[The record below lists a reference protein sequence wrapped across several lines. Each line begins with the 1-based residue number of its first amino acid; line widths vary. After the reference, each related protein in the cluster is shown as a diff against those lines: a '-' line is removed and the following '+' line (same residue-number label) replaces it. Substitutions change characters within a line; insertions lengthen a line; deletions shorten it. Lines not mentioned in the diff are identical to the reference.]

1 MFDNLVEEVNSL
13 YEKALTAYENG
24 HYEQGI
30 QLAQQACELGK
41 LAFST
46 DNHNYAT
53 LLNMLGQLYLKMRR
67 LTDAEPLVRQA
78 MEIRKVQLGQNHPS
92 YATSLNNLA
101 GLYYEMGRLTEAE
114 PLFRQ
119 AMEIRK
125 VQLGQNHPSYAA
137 SLNNLAGLYYE
148 MGRLREVEPL
158 FRQAMEIRRV
168 QLGENHPDYADSL
181 NNLASLCQKM
191 GRFTEAEPFYR
202 EAMEIRK
209 VQLGQNHPSYATSLN
224 NLAGLYYEMG
234 RFTEA
239 EPLYWQAMEIQKVQL
254 GQNHPSYA
262 ASLDNLALL
271 YREMGRLTE
280 AEPLYW
286 QAMEIWKAQ
295 LGENHPDYAT
305 SLSGLATLYD
315 SMGRFTESETLHRQA
330 MEIQKVQL
338 GENHPDYATS
348 LNNLAEM
355 YRKMGRL
362 TEAEPLHRQAMEI
375 RQVQLGEN
383 HPDYAQSLNNLA
395 LLYYERGR
403 FTEAEPL
410 YRQAMEIRQVQL
422 GENHPLYAQ
431 SLNNLALL
439 CQEMGQLTEA
449 EPLYRQAMEIRQ
461 VQLGENHPDY
471 ADSLNNLASLCQKM
485 GRFTEAEPFY
495 WEAMEIRQVQ
505 LGENH
510 PSYAHSLNN
519 LASLYRKMGRLTDAE
534 PLVQQAM
541 EIRQVQLGQN
551 HPLYAQSLNNLAGL
565 YYEMGRFTEAEP
577 FYREAMEIRRVQLG
591 ENHPDYATSLNNLA
605 ALYHAMG
612 RFTESESLY
621 RQAIEIEK
629 EQLGENHPDY
639 ATSLNNLA
647 ELYRKMGRLTDA
659 EPLHR
664 EAMEIRQVQL
674 GENHLNY
681 AQSLNNLALLYHAMG
696 QFTESEPLLRQA
708 MEIRRVQLGENH
720 PDYAGS
726 LNNLAGLYLAMGRFT
741 ESEPLFRQAI
751 EIEKLQ
757 LGENHPDY
765 AHSLYSSAE
774 LYRAMG
780 RFTDA
785 KTFNRQAMEIRK
797 VQLGENHPDY
807 AASLYHLAALMAAT
821 DRPQEAFQLMQQATQ
836 IQNRT
841 IGEILSISS
850 DRQRLEYMQQNYW
863 QLEIFL
869 SLITQYL
876 PEEAT
881 AKQAALDLVLRRK
894 GLATEAGLLLR
905 SLIFSGR
912 YPHLMPEFEK
922 LRQLIQQVSFLTTQM
937 QNQSGERLSGYRA
950 ELARVT
956 QEREEVERSLS
967 RQMPE
972 MNLQMHLNHASREAI
987 AQALPKGSTLVEFVR
1002 FYVFNF
1008 KAVKAHGDKQW
1019 FPARYLAFVLPAGE
1033 AAGVEMID
1041 LGEADEID
1049 RLCQTFRL
1057 SVSDKEQSHPDRD
1070 MAFNLPKD
1078 KTPVGKAPDPVSPM
1092 LYTTS
1097 EGQELYQTLI
1107 VPLKRYLQDYQTV
1120 YIAPDGE
1127 LTTLPFG
1134 ILSQEGT
1141 AYLMDEYGL
1150 RYLSVGRDLLRFQ
1163 FPIPVNYTDS
1173 LVIANPDY
1181 NLRVEGLKLPN
1192 LPQAIAQ
1199 EMTPPP
1205 PQIKGLKPPK
1215 QPQPIA
1221 QEMMLAVAGAIAF
1234 LSYFILL
1241 AVFPMAILLLVFGI
1255 LWLAVVV
1262 HNASYGDRLHQFE
1275 KQARE
1280 YDRQVTQPI
1289 TPEGVTTN
1297 VRSDSFRSQP
1307 IPIQPTQPASPVSE
1321 EVRSLLRE
1329 LGEGPGEVFTKL
1341 PGTQIEGKLIAELL
1355 GVPLY
1360 TEAQAVKSLL
1370 SRCRSPKIVHIA
1382 THGYF
1387 LPIDQTPP
1395 DWGMLPQILGSET
1408 TPGMPLSVRSRYRVE
1423 FQDPMTRSGL
1433 ALAGANTA
1441 RQGGI
1446 LPEPAEEGVLTAQGA
1461 FQVDLTGT
1469 RLVVLSACNTALG
1482 DQTIGEG
1489 VLGLRR
1495 SFIVAGAETV
1505 VMSLWSVP
1513 DVPTAILMERFYHN
1527 LFQTDWGRTEALEEA
1542 QRYLQQITIAKIRA
1556 EWLTEEAINEVAQHS
1571 EESAIWLKILS
1582 TKPDDFRPFAGVKY
1596 WAAFVCIGNPSLFPK

>member
-1 MFDNLVEEVNSL
+1 
-13 YEKALTAYENG
+13 
-24 HYEQGI
+24 
-30 QLAQQACELGK
+30 
-41 LAFST
+41 
-46 DNHNYAT
+46 
-53 LLNMLGQLYLKMRR
+53 
-67 LTDAEPLVRQA
+67 
-78 MEIRKVQLGQNHPS
+78 HPD

-101 GLYYEMGRLTEAE
+101 GLYRQMGRLSDAE

-119 AMEIRK
+119 
-125 VQLGQNHPSYAA
+125 
-137 SLNNLAGLYYE
+137 
-148 MGRLREVEPL
+148 
-158 FRQAMEIRRV
+158 
-168 QLGENHPDYADSL
+168 
-181 NNLASLCQKM
+181 
-191 GRFTEAEPFYR
+191 
-202 EAMEIRK
+202 
-209 VQLGQNHPSYATSLN
+209 
-224 NLAGLYYEMG
+224 
-234 RFTEA
+234 
-239 EPLYWQAMEIQKVQL
+239 
-254 GQNHPSYA
+254 
-262 ASLDNLALL
+262 
-271 YREMGRLTE
+271 
-280 AEPLYW
+280 
-286 QAMEIWKAQ
+286 
-295 LGENHPDYAT
+295 
-305 SLSGLATLYD
+305 
-315 SMGRFTESETLHRQA
+315 
-330 MEIQKVQL
+330 
-338 GENHPDYATS
+338 
-348 LNNLAEM
+348 
-355 YRKMGRL
+355 
-362 TEAEPLHRQAMEI
+362 
-375 RQVQLGEN
+375 
-383 HPDYAQSLNNLA
+383 
-395 LLYYERGR
+395 
-403 FTEAEPL
+403 
-410 YRQAMEIRQVQL
+410 
-422 GENHPLYAQ
+422 
-431 SLNNLALL
+431 
-439 CQEMGQLTEA
+439 
-449 EPLYRQAMEIRQ
+449 
-461 VQLGENHPDY
+461 
-471 ADSLNNLASLCQKM
+471 
-485 GRFTEAEPFY
+485 
-495 WEAMEIRQVQ
+495 
-505 LGENH
+505 
-510 PSYAHSLNN
+510 
-519 LASLYRKMGRLTDAE
+519 
-534 PLVQQAM
+534 
-541 EIRQVQLGQN
+541 
-551 HPLYAQSLNNLAGL
+551 
-565 YYEMGRFTEAEP
+565 
-577 FYREAMEIRRVQLG
+577 AMEIRRVQLG

-605 ALYHAMG
+605 GLYRQMGRLSDAEPLYLQAMEIRRVQLGENHPSYATSLNNLASLYNAIGRFRDAEPLYRQAMEIHKVQLGENHPSYATSLNNLASLYNAIGRFRDAEPLYRQAMEIHKVQLGENHPSYATSLDNLASLYNAMGRFRDAEPLLQQAMEIRQVHLGENHPSYATSLNNLASLYNAIGRFRDAEPLLQQAMEIDKVHLGENHPDYASSLNNLAYLYSAMG
-612 RFTESESLY
+612 RFTDAELLL
-621 RQAIEIEK
+621 RQAMEIDK
-629 EQLGENHPDY
+629 VHLGENHPDY

-647 ELYRKMGRLTDA
+647 SLYQDIGRFTDA
-659 EPLHR
+659 EPLY
-664 EAMEIRQVQL
+664 L
-674 GENHLNY
+674 
-681 AQSLNNLALLYHAMG
+681 
-696 QFTESEPLLRQA
+696 QA
-708 MEIRRVQLGENH
+708 MKIQKVQLGENH
-720 PDYAGS
+720 PSYATS
-726 LNNLAGLYLAMGRFT
+726 LNNLG
-741 ESEPLFRQAI
+741 
-751 EIEKLQ
+751 
-757 LGENHPDY
+757 
-765 AHSLYSSAE
+765 E
-774 LYRAMG
+774 LYREMG

-785 KTFNRQAMEIRK
+785 DPLYLQAMEIRK
-797 VQLGENHPDY
+797 VQLGENHPSY
-807 AASLYHLAALMAAT
+807 ATSLNNLGLLYYAMGRLTDSEPLYLKAREIRKVQLGENHPSYATSLNNLAQLMAAT

-863 QLEIFL
+863 QLEGFL

-876 PEEAT
+876 PENAA

-905 SLIFSGR
+905 SLILSGR

-1002 FYVFNF
+1002 FNVANF
-1008 KAVKAHGDKQW
+1008 KAVKADGDKQW

-1041 LGEADEID
+1041 LGEAEEID

-1070 MAFNLPKD
+1070 LALPTD
-1078 KTPVGKAPDPVSPM
+1078 KTPVEKAPESVSPM

-1097 EGQELYQTLI
+1097 EGQELYQKLI
-1107 VPLKRYLQDYQTV
+1107 VPLKRYLQPQQTV

-1127 LTTLPFG
+1127 LTTLPLG

-1163 FPIPVNYTDS
+1163 FPIPVDYTDS

-1234 LSYFILL
+1234 ISYFILL

-1297 VRSDSFRSQP
+1297 VRSDSLRSQP
-1307 IPIQPTQPASPVSE
+1307 IPTQRTQPASPVSE

-1329 LGEGPGEVFTKL
+1329 LGEGAGEVFTKL
-1341 PGTQIEGKLIAELL
+1341 PGTQIEGELIAELL

-1387 LPIDQTPP
+1387 LPIHQTPP
-1395 DWGMLPQILGSET
+1395 DWGMFPQILGSET
-1408 TPGMPLSVRSRYRVE
+1408 NPGTPLSVRSRYRAE
-1423 FQDPMTRSGL
+1423 FQDPMTRAGL

-1446 LPEPAEEGVLTAQGA
+1446 LPELAEEGVLTAQGA

-1527 LFQTDWGRTEALEEA
+1527 LFETDLGRTQALEKA
-1542 QRYLQQITIAKIRA
+1542 QRYLQHITIEKIRA